1 MLGVSG
7 DGDDFD
13 LGIEIERVRLEAVR
27 AIAAAN
33 RNTEDS
39 ALLDRRLEELQGR
52 TTNAEG
58 CRGLEY
64 LLGLRADEMKWL
76 LSIVAA
82 TIDPELALHLPQLG
96 PRYGRTGISL
106 AQFAMMSGFDAARLR
121 ELGRGMLGA
130 NPLVKHRMIEPIDPR
145 AVTSETAWVACA
157 RIVTFLAGEDTL
169 DPLVEQAGGIVD
181 TPDGFVVDATLDQLA
196 ARIRHVLEGEPSAIV
211 LRGRHGSGRRTLAR
225 HAADRPVIVLD
236 LDRLRPTTPLGDALA
251 ALGREAILRG
261 GLGLIAGFDDT
272 GTPESAS
279 RRREV
284 ARFIESSGTSVFVL
298 ATGSSVQLDLSRPTF
313 RFDVSLPPP
322 RTRQALWQRAL
333 GADAARIEPDLS
345 RCAFQ
350 FQLGPGSIE
359 AAAIAARANAT
370 ARKSHLEASD
380 LVEGVRATVEER
392 LHGLARRHPTHLT
405 WDDIVLPDEIRPQ
418 VDLLVSRVR
427 NSYQVLGEWGFQRH
441 LPGPGVAAL
450 FSGPPGTGKT
460 MLASVMAR
468 SLGLDLFR
476 VDLAQIT
483 SKWIGETEKHLDRVF
498 DAAEVGHTI
507 LLFDEADSLFAK
519 RTEVKGAT
527 ERYANL
533 EVNFL
538 LQRIETFAGIA
549 ILTTNMDGS
558 LDPAFRRRLSA
569 HIRFPHPD
577 TKERL
582 ELWRRLLPKS
592 APVAHE
598 VPFEELANDFPAF
611 AGAQIRNALTTAAF
625 LAASAGKPIDRDIL
639 RRAASE
645 ESHAM
650 GRVVAGNR

>member
-1 MLGVSG
+1 MMVVTS
-7 DGDDFD
+7 DGFD
-13 LGIEIERVRLEAVR
+13 LGVEIERARLEAVR

-33 RNTEDS
+33 LNADDT
-39 ALLDRRLEELQGR
+39 ALADARLQELKIR
-52 TTNAEG
+52 TTTTDG
-58 CRGLEY
+58 CHGLEY
-64 LLGLRADEMKWL
+64 LLGLRADEIKWL
-76 LSIVAA
+76 FAVVAA
-82 TIDPELALHLPQLG
+82 TVDPELALHLPQLG

-106 AQFAMMSGFDAARLR
+106 AQFAMMSGLDGARLR
-121 ELGRGMLGA
+121 DLGRGMLGA
-130 NPLVKHRMIEPIDPR
+130 NPLVKHRMIEPIDRR

-157 RIVTFLAGEDTL
+157 RIVTYLAGEDTL
-169 DPLVEQAGGIVD
+169 DPLIERAGGIVD
-181 TPDGFVVDATLDQLA
+181 MPEGFVSDATLEHLA

-211 LRGRHGSGRRTLAR
+211 LRGRHAGGRRTLAR
-225 HAADRPVIVLD
+225 YAADRPLVVLD
-236 LDRLRPTTPLGDALA
+236 LERLDPTIPLGDALS
-251 ALGREAILRG
+251 ALGREAILRR
-261 GLGLIAGFDDT
+261 GLALIAGFEDS
-272 GTPESAS
+272 GTPESTY

-284 ARFIESSGTSVFVL
+284 ARFIETSSTSVFVL
-298 ATGSSVQLDLSRPTF
+298 ATGSTVQLDLSRPTF
-313 RFDVSLPPP
+313 RFDVALPSP
-322 RTRQALWQRAL
+322 RTRLGLWQRSL
-333 GADAARIEPDLS
+333 GRDGARVEADVS

-350 FQLGPGSIE
+350 FQLGPGGI
-359 AAAIAARANAT
+359 AAAVIAARANAS
-370 ARKSHLEASD
+370 ARSSHLEAGD

-427 NSYQVLGEWGFQRH
+427 NAYRVLDEWGFQRH

-460 MLASVMAR
+460 MLASVLAR
-468 SLGLDLFR
+468 ALGLDLFR

-527 ERYANL
+527 ERYANM

-538 LQRIETFAGIA
+538 LQRIETFAGVA

-558 LDPAFRRRLSA
+558 LDPAFRRRLAA
-569 HIRFPHPD
+569 HIRFPQPD
-577 TKERL
+577 AAERL
-582 ELWRRLLPKS
+582 ELWRRLIPTA
-592 APVAHE
+592 APLADDVD
-598 VPFEELANDFPAF
+598 FEDLANDFPAF

-625 LAASAGKPIDRDIL
+625 LAASAGRPIDRDML

-650 GRVVAGNR
+650 GRVVGGSR